1 MTDALVLQTDFGLND
16 GAVSTMYGVARQV
29 NPAVPVHDL
38 THGITPFNIFEGS
51 FRLSQTVKYWPA
63 GTVFVSVVDP
73 GVGSKRLSLV
83 AKLKTGHYV
92 VTPNN
97 GTLTHLGQLY
107 GIESVRVINEDIDRL
122 PGSEKSATFHGRD
135 IYVYNGAR
143 LAGGE
148 ISFEEVGEELPADQI
163 EQLPLNLAHIEGNKV
178 VGNVDITDVNFG
190 SLWSNI
196 DRELFEDKFAAKY
209 GDRFKVTVYHQG
221 KEAYHAVLPYFKTFA
236 DVENGQTLL
245 YLNSVYTVGLAIR
258 LGSVAAE
265 NHLSAGEDWTIEIE
279 KEGNNE

>member
-1 MTDALVLQTDFGLND
+1 MKAALVLQTDFGLND

-29 NPAVPVHDL
+29 DPEVTVADL

-51 FRLSQTVKYWPA
+51 FRLSQTAKYWPA

-92 VTPNN
+92 VTPDN
-97 GTLTHLGQLY
+97 GTLTHLDKLY
-107 GIESVRVINEDIDRL
+107 GIEAVRVIDESIDRL

-143 LAGGE
+143 LAGGQ
-148 ISFEEVGEELPADQI
+148 ITFEEIGKELPVADI
-163 EQLPLNLAHIEGNKV
+163 ERLALNPARIEGNKI

-190 SLWSNI
+190 SLWTNI
-196 DRELFEDKFAAKY
+196 EQTRWEEDFGSRY
-209 GDRFKVTVYHQG
+209 GDVFNVSVFYEGKRVYQA
-221 KEAYHAVLPYFKTFA
+221 KLPYYKTFA
-236 DVENGQTLL
+236 DVKNGETLI
-245 YLNSVYTVGLAIR
+245 YMNSVYTVGIAIR
-258 LGSVAAE
+258 MGSMAAE
-265 NHLSAGEDWTIEIE
+265 NHLSAGQNWTIEIE
-279 KEGNNE
+279 KDN